1 MHLNLLNEFLLIFC
15 AVFLMSANSL
25 NDHSL
30 NNTIFM
36 YTNDGQCTFKE
47 YNPTKV
53 LHLDPNVDQ
62 RISANG
68 LRSAKSKICTVTF
81 AIKSNEKL
89 KLSMDFLEI
98 QTCNMTASLYLLLER
113 NKLEKRK
120 EFNCNTTYDHKPIYL
135 HGGPHYYG
143 ILEINKVHFHDTKF
157 ILRAKV
163 TIIPDLI
170 TTTHWP
176 TTLIKG
182 QSSTKQT
189 SLDPSS
195 HTLLLAIGI
204 VIPLILLVASA
215 FTYHVWHRGQ
225 QRLGNVN
232 SSSFT
237 FSRILRQRRDARRN
251 TQRNQSQSTQQRSH
265 IRTIGDLYGDPFDFL
280 AWEEFFGCFSSMD
293 FPKPVELPP
302 YPGYDSPPP
311 YESVVNETQG
321 LETIIQPPPPPAPAP
336 SVHQLRHQSTMVAM
350 HSDSE
355 TVRSPSGMETTV

>member
-1 MHLNLLNEFLLIFC
+1 MHLNLYNRFLLPNCIILLTS
-15 AVFLMSANSL
+15 VYSL
-25 NDHSL
+25 SVPSL
-30 NNTIFM
+30 NNTIYM
-36 YTNDGQCTFKE
+36 YNSDGQCTFKE

-53 LHLDPNVDQ
+53 LHLDPNIDQ
-62 RISANG
+62 HISANG
-68 LRSAKSKICTVTF
+68 QRSTISHICTVTF
-81 AIKSNEKL
+81 AIKPNEKL
-89 KLSMDFLEI
+89 KLIMDFLEI
-98 QTCNMTASLYLLLER
+98 RTCNMTASLYLLLER
-113 NKLEKRK
+113 NKIEKKK
-120 EFNCNTTYDHKPIYL
+120 EFNCNTTFYHKPIYL
-135 HGGPHYYG
+135 QGGPHYYG
-143 ILEINKVHFHDTKF
+143 ILEINKRHYRDMDF

-176 TTLIKG
+176 TTLIRG
-182 QSSTKQT
+182 QSSTKRT

-215 FTYHVWHRGQ
+215 FTYHVWHRSQ
-225 QRLGNVN
+225 QRLSNVN
-232 SSSFT
+232 SSNFT
-237 FSRILRQRRDARRN
+237 FSRLLRQRREARRN
-251 TQRNQSQSTQQRSH
+251 AQRTQSQSTQPRSH

-336 SVHQLRHQSTMVAM
+336 SVHQLRHQSAMVM
-350 HSDSE
+350 LHSDTE
-355 TVRSPSGMETTV
+355 AVRSPSGMETTV